1 MTQANSEQRY
11 GVAIIGTGWVS
22 TAHVSAWESIPGVD
36 ITAVYS
42 RDQGRAEQY
51 IKQYN
56 LQKAK
61 AYSDYDKVLAD
72 PNVQI
77 ISICT
82 PPNLHVEQ
90 GVKAAEAGKALVM
103 EKPLALD
110 LEGVR
115 KLRDAVSKAGIPSV
129 VGFVLRWNPL
139 FEIIKAQLAD
149 GTTGNLFYSEV
160 DYFHGIGP
168 WYAQY
173 SWNVLKAMGGS
184 SLLSAGIHAVDG
196 LRWFNA
202 GKRVTEVEAY
212 SVHGKGEPF
221 KEYEYDPTTVLIC
234 KFDDGS
240 IGKVASSIESRM
252 PYVFN
257 ILLLG
262 DKGSI
267 RNNQLYSPEKFPGQ
281 TDWATVPTIL
291 PDSGD
296 VAHHPFKAEFEHFIQ
311 CLRTGK
317 PSICTIEDAAIT
329 HEICFAAD
337 MSAEQNGK
345 PVKLPLL

>member
-1 MTQANSEQRY
+1 MTQANNEQQRY

-36 ITAVYS
+36 VTAVYS

-103 EKPLALD
+103 EKPIALD

-115 KLRDAVSKAGIPSV
+115 KLRDAVRKAGIPSV

-139 FEIIKAQLAD
+139 FEIIK
-149 GTTGNLFYSEV
+149 
-160 DYFHGIGP
+160 
-168 WYAQY
+168 
-173 SWNVLKAMGGS
+173 
-184 SLLSAGIHAVDG
+184 
-196 LRWFNA
+196 
-202 GKRVTEVEAY
+202 
-212 SVHGKGEPF
+212 
-221 KEYEYDPTTVLIC
+221 
-234 KFDDGS
+234 
-240 IGKVASSIESRM
+240 
-252 PYVFN
+252 
-257 ILLLG
+257 
-262 DKGSI
+262 
-267 RNNQLYSPEKFPGQ
+267 
-281 TDWATVPTIL
+281 
-291 PDSGD
+291 
-296 VAHHPFKAEFEHFIQ
+296 
-311 CLRTGK
+311 
-317 PSICTIEDAAIT
+317 
-329 HEICFAAD
+329 
-337 MSAEQNGK
+337 
-345 PVKLPLL
+345 